1 MIENLGGEVSLG
13 DDPRVF
19 EPKLEREGAKQE
31 NRRSFKTTLMRGKI
45 RSDHFKVTTE
55 KTDFKSS
62 WKDKL

>member
-1 MIENLGGEVSLG
+1 MIENLGGEISLG

-19 EPKLEREGAKQE
+19 EPKLEREREQNGKTDGAL
-31 NRRSFKTTLMRGKI
+31 KTTLMRGKI

-62 WKDKL
+62 